1 MSASSPNV
9 IASTNTQ
16 LSLSKLVNPIP
27 LLEVLRNQ
35 ETSRDAIKNQQNL
48 CLQMNPY
55 LTPKKSHSSKLKGSR
70 PHPFVPEQ
78 SSSRRRLPHVIAPTN
93 PRLGRFKLVN
103 PIPLLE
109 ALQNQQASRDAI
121 KKQQKHCLQMKNI
134 ICASATRR
142 RPSATGDRCQAP
154 DACTLFA
161 EPDTLKTMRP
171 SLPDRA
177 HFLRLARTH
186 SLVPLYRTL
195 TADLETPVSAFLR
208 LAAAEPECFILE
220 SVEGG
225 EHLGRYTYIG
235 TRPSRRIVS
244 HGDQIEITEHGRTR
258 KITGDVFALLRDALH
273 GHKPAR
279 VQGLPPFTAG
289 AVGFL
294 SYDVVRQIE
303 RLPQDTTDDLQLPDA
318 CLMFFDE
325 VLAFDHVKK
334 EILLIVTADLRRHKP
349 QAAYADAL
357 RRLDRLDHR
366 LSQPLPKI
374 NPKKPAGKLKLNPRT
389 KKSAFLRGVEQAK
402 EYIAA
407 GDIFQVV
414 LSQRLDLE
422 PGVDPFSIYRAL
434 RIVNPS
440 PYMYFLRFGHKKLS
454 REDHNKKR
462 KGSREAAANEII
474 ETTHIVGSSPEL
486 LVRVE
491 GRRIE
496 YRPIAGTRPRGTTE
510 EADLA
515 AEHEMSSDEK
525 ERAEHVM
532 LVDLGR
538 NDVGRVSEYGT
549 VSVTNLMHVERYS
562 HVMHLVSDIEGRLKP
577 ELSAVDALRS
587 CFPAGTLSGAPKIR
601 AMEII
606 EELEPTRRGIYG
618 GTVLY
623 ADYSGNLTSC
633 IAIRTL
639 LVEGKKGYIQAG
651 AGIVA
656 DSIPESEYQESL
668 NKARAVVR
676 AVERA
681 RES

>member
-1 MSASSPNV
+1 
-9 IASTNTQ
+9 
-16 LSLSKLVNPIP
+16 
-27 LLEVLRNQ
+27 
-35 ETSRDAIKNQQNL
+35 
-48 CLQMNPY
+48 
-55 LTPKKSHSSKLKGSR
+55 
-70 PHPFVPEQ
+70 
-78 SSSRRRLPHVIAPTN
+78 
-93 PRLGRFKLVN
+93 
-103 PIPLLE
+103 
-109 ALQNQQASRDAI
+109 
-121 KKQQKHCLQMKNI
+121 
-134 ICASATRR
+134 
-142 RPSATGDRCQAP
+142 
-154 DACTLFA
+154 
-161 EPDTLKTMRP
+161 MRP

-177 HFLRLARTH
+177 TFLRLARTH
-186 SLVPLYRTL
+186 TLVPLYRTL

-208 LAAAEPECFILE
+208 VAAAEPECFLLE

-225 EHLGRYTYIG
+225 ERLGRYTYIG
-235 TRPSRRIVS
+235 IRPSRRIVS
-244 HGDQIEITEHGRTR
+244 HGREIEITENGKTR
-258 KITGDVFALLRDALH
+258 RLTGDVFALLRDALS
-273 GHKPAR
+273 GQTPAR
-279 VQGLPPFTAG
+279 IPGLPPFTAG

-303 RLPQDTTDDLQLPDA
+303 RLPARAEDDLGMPDA

-334 EILLIVTADLRRHKP
+334 EILLIVTADLRRNKP
-349 QAAYADAL
+349 QAAYSDAAQ
-357 RRLDRLDHR
+357 RLDRLERR
-366 LSQPLPKI
+366 LARPLPKL
-374 NPKKPAGKLKLNPRT
+374 PARRAAGKVRMASRT
-389 KKSAFLRGVEQAK
+389 KKAAFVKAVERAK

-422 PGVDPFSIYRAL
+422 PGVDPFSVYRAL

-440 PYMYFLRFGHKKLS
+440 PYMYFLRFGRKKAGAKS
-454 REDHNKKR
+454 AKE
-462 KGSREAAANEII
+462 

-491 GRRIE
+491 GRKVE
-496 YRPIAGTRPRGTTE
+496 YRPIAGTHPRGMTE
-510 EADLA
+510 AEDLEAEKRMLA
-515 AEHEMSSDEK
+515 DEK

-538 NDVGRVSEYGT
+538 NDVGRVSEYG
-549 VSVTNLMHVERYS
+549 SVKVTDLMFVERYS
-562 HVMHLVSDIEGRLKP
+562 HVMHMVSAIEGRLKA

-618 GTVLY
+618 GSVLY

-639 LVEGKKGYIQAG
+639 LMEGRQGYVQAG

-656 DSIPESEYQESL
+656 DSVPEKEYEESL

-676 AVERA
+676 AIERA
-681 RES
+681 RGV

>member
-1 MSASSPNV
+1 
-9 IASTNTQ
+9 
-16 LSLSKLVNPIP
+16 
-27 LLEVLRNQ
+27 
-35 ETSRDAIKNQQNL
+35 
-48 CLQMNPY
+48 
-55 LTPKKSHSSKLKGSR
+55 
-70 PHPFVPEQ
+70 
-78 SSSRRRLPHVIAPTN
+78 
-93 PRLGRFKLVN
+93 
-103 PIPLLE
+103 
-109 ALQNQQASRDAI
+109 
-121 KKQQKHCLQMKNI
+121 
-134 ICASATRR
+134 
-142 RPSATGDRCQAP
+142 
-154 DACTLFA
+154 
-161 EPDTLKTMRP
+161 MRP

-258 KITGDVFALLRDALH
+258 RVTGDVFAHLRDALH

-279 VQGLPPFTAG
+279 VSGLPPFTAG
-289 AVGFL
+289 AVGFF

-303 RLPQDTTDDLQLPDA
+303 RLPQDTEDDLGLPDA

-349 QAAYADAL
+349 QAAHADAL
-357 RRLDRLDHR
+357 RRLDRLERR
-366 LSQPLPKI
+366 LSQPLPKLRG
-374 NPKKPAGKLKLNPRT
+374 KKPAGKLRLTPRT
-389 KKSAFLRGVEQAK
+389 RKPAYLRAVEHAK
-402 EYIAA
+402 EYIRA

-414 LSQRLDLE
+414 VSQRLDLE
-422 PGVDPFSIYRAL
+422 PGVDPFSVYRAL

-440 PYMYFLRFGHKKLS
+440 PYMYFLRFPRRVADAKSPHQ
-454 REDHNKKR
+454 
-462 KGSREAAANEII
+462 

-496 YRPIAGTRPRGTTE
+496 YRPIAGTRPRGATE
-510 EADLA
+510 ESDLA
-515 AEHEMSSDEK
+515 AEQEMANDEK

-549 VSVTNLMHVERYS
+549 VKVTNLMHVERYS

-639 LVEGKKGYIQAG
+639 LVEGRKGYIQAG

-656 DSIPESEYQESL
+656 DSIPENEYQESL
-668 NKARAVVR
+668 NKAKAVVR
-676 AVERA
+676 AVE
-681 RES
+681 